1 MRFVLLLLA
10 ACHASPD
17 PKELFT
23 AIRARDAARV
33 GAILDASPSL
43 ASARDDGMSA
53 VLAALFTL
61 NPDNET
67 FVDPQHNPVLAAVAA
82 HHPVLD
88 IYDAIA
94 CGDDA
99 RAAALVTEEPARAS
113 AIHPALGMAPI
124 HVAAF
129 AGRVDTLEL
138 LLAKGVA
145 VDTPTTNKFHST
157 PLLHAALTKQLP
169 AARTLLDAGAN
180 VEASEEGGLRALH
193 LAAESGDLEMIR
205 LLVEHHA
212 TIDAKADDGSTPA
225 AVAAKKGRTP
235 AVQLLTTSAAAR

>member
-1 MRFVLLLLA
+1 LLLLA

-33 GAILDASPSL
+33 GAILDATPSL
-43 ASARDDGMSA
+43 ASAHDDGMST

-67 FVDPQHNPVLAAVAA
+67 FVDPQHNPVLQVVIA
-82 HHPVLD
+82 HHPTLD
-88 IYDAIA
+88 IYDAIGA
-94 CGDDA
+94 GDDA
-99 RAAALVTEEPARAS
+99 RIAALVAEDPERAS
-113 AIHPALGMAPI
+113 AVTQTLGMAPI

-129 AGRVDTLEL
+129 AGRVDTLKL

-145 VDTPTTNKFHST
+145 VDTPTKNKFHST
-157 PLLHAALTKQLP
+157 PLLHAALTKQLA
-169 AARTLLDAGAN
+169 AARVLLDAGAN
-180 VEASEEGGLRALH
+180 VEAKEEGGLRALH
-193 LAAESGDLEMIR
+193 LAAESGDLDMIR
-205 LLVEHHA
+205 LLVDHHA

-225 AVAAKKGRTP
+225 AVAAKKGRSE
-235 AVQLLTTSAAAR
+235 AVQLLTAR

>member
-1 MRFVLLLLA
+1 MRFVLLLLV
-10 ACHASPD
+10 ACHAAPD

-33 GAILDASPSL
+33 AAIVEATPSL
-43 ASARDDGMSA
+43 ANAHDETMSV
-53 VLAALFTL
+53 VLTALFTL

-67 FVDPQHNPVLAAVAA
+67 FVDPQHNDVLAALVS
-82 HHPVLD
+82 HHPALD

-94 CGDDA
+94 AGDDA
-99 RAAALVTEEPARAS
+99 RVAALVAEDPARAS
-113 AIHPALGMAPI
+113 AMHPKLGMAPI
-124 HVAAF
+124 HIAAF
-129 AGRVDTLEL
+129 AGRVDTVKL

-145 VDTPTTNKFHST
+145 VDTPTKNKFHST
-157 PLLHAALTKQLP
+157 PLLHAALTKQLA

-205 LLVEHHA
+205 LLVDHHA

-225 AVAAKKGRTP
+225 ALATKKGRTA
-235 AVQLLTTSAAAR
+235 AVQLLTEAGR

>member
-10 ACHASPD
+10 ACHAAPD

-23 AIRARDAARV
+23 AIQARDAARV
-33 GAILDASPSL
+33 GAILDATPSL
-43 ASARDDGMSA
+43 ASAHDDSMSA

-67 FVDPQHNPVLAAVAA
+67 FVDPQHNDVLAAIVA
-82 HHPVLD
+82 HHPALD

-99 RAAALVTEEPARAS
+99 RVAALVTEDPARAS
-113 AIHPALGMAPI
+113 TIHPSLGMAPI

-129 AGRVDTLEL
+129 AGRVATLML

-145 VDTPTTNKFHST
+145 VDTPTKNKFHST
-157 PLLHAALTKQLP
+157 PLLHAALTKQLA
-169 AARTLLDAGAN
+169 AARVLLDAGAN

-193 LAAESGDLEMIR
+193 LAAESGDVEMIR
-205 LLVEHHA
+205 LLVDHHA
-212 TIDAKADDGSTPA
+212 TIDAKADDGKTPA
-225 AVAAKKGRTP
+225 ALATTKGRTA
-235 AVQLLTTSAAAR
+235 AVQLLTASAAAR